1 MFTKIKEFFLG
12 KPKTVEPTVEVP
24 YKVETPVT
32 EAKPAPVAKAKPAPA
47 KKAPAPKTP
56 RARPAP
62 AAKPQASK
70 PARAKKPTA

>member
-32 EAKPAPVAKAKPAPA
+32 EAKPAPA